1 MVITAIVDAYFTP
14 DRQYAIA
21 PFSIFIFP
29 KLPESLP
36 GSTTQYKITL
46 GGNYCRVIF
55 SNLPQWQ
62 LTRNDY
68 D

>member
-21 PFSIFIFP
+21 PFDIFILG

-36 GSTTQYKITL
+36 RSTTQYKITL
-46 GGNYCRVIF
+46 GGNYYIGI
-55 SNLPQWQ
+55 SPNLSQWQ